1 MHGPGRSLRCSI
13 PRFGDGRHRFR
24 QFGLR
29 KRAVSAEKCESAQAI
44 DLTVSAGPGGAATTA
59 FTLRALAPTLF
70 RPARRRTIVAS
81 VAVTGAG
88 TATVE
93 LVDSRGHRL
102 ASWRRPLRAGL
113 NHVRLRL
120 PAPVRKELIQR
131 PGPYWLSWA
140 AEATAEGARASDRRR
155 LLVVAPQIR
164 RDAGQG

>member
-1 MHGPGRSLRCSI
+1 MIAPAGVEVLPLGS
-13 PRFGDGRHRFR
+13 
-24 QFGLR
+24 
-29 KRAVSAEKCESAQAI
+29 AI